1 MRSIKMVD
9 LQAQYARLSSEIDQ
23 AIKQVLLQG
32 DFIQGSAVKQLESA
46 LSERYQVK
54 HVISCANGTDALQ
67 LAFMALDLPKGSEV
81 ITPAFSYAALAE
93 VLLLLEL
100 KPVFVEVDPATFLMD
115 VSLVEAMIT
124 ENTRAIA
131 PVHLYG
137 QMVSMEPLL
146 ALAKK
151 HNLYVVEDA
160 AQAIGSQYCTPGE
173 HGFAGTM
180 GHIGTTSFFPS
191 KNLGCF
197 GDGGAI
203 FTNDDALAQQ
213 LRSMANHGQTVKYQ
227 HDVLGLNSRL
237 DTLQAAVLM
246 AKLPHLHDFEKS
258 RRAVAARYDEALG
271 SLDGLEIPVRTVD
284 SSHVFHQYTITCK
297 TAAMRDAL
305 KIYLSE
311 QEIPSMIYYP
321 RPLFL
326 QTAYKQVVSMP
337 ISEDLCN
344 RVLSLPICPEL
355 DVEQQ
360 NYIILNIQN
369 FIQKSQKI
377 E

>member
-23 AIKQVLLQG
+23 AMKQVLIQA
-32 DFIQGSAVKQLESA
+32 DFIQGSAVKALESA
-46 LSERYQVK
+46 LAERYQVK

-100 KPVFVEVDPATFLMD
+100 QPVFVEVDPATFLMD
-115 VSLVEAMIT
+115 VSLVEALIT

-191 KNLGCF
+191 KNLGCY

-203 FTNDDALAQQ
+203 FTNDDDLAQR

-227 HDVLGLNSRL
+227 HDIIGLNSRL

-246 AKLPHLHDFEKS
+246 AKLPHLLDFEKA
-258 RRAVAARYDEALG
+258 RRAVAAKYDAALT
-271 SLDGLEIPVRTVD
+271 SLDGLTIPVRTVD
-284 SSHVFHQYTITCK
+284 SSHVFHQYTITCESS
-297 TAAMRDAL
+297 AMRDAL
-305 KIYLSE
+305 KSYLSD
-311 QEIPSMIYYP
+311 QGIPSMIYYP
-321 RPLFL
+321 TPLHL
-326 QTAYKQVVSMP
+326 QTAYKQVVSLP

-355 DVEQQ
+355 DIEQQ

-369 FIQKSQKI
+369 FIQKSQ
-377 E
+377 

>member
-23 AIKQVLLQG
+23 AMKQVLIQA
-32 DFIQGSAVKQLESA
+32 DFIQGSAVKALESA
-46 LSERYQVK
+46 LAERYQVK

-100 KPVFVEVDPATFLMD
+100 QPVFVEVDPATFLMD
-115 VSLVEAMIT
+115 VSLVEALIT

-191 KNLGCF
+191 KNLGCY

-203 FTNDDALAQQ
+203 FTNDDDLAQR

-227 HDVLGLNSRL
+227 HDIIGLNSRL

-246 AKLPHLHDFEKS
+246 AKLPHLLDFEKA
-258 RRAVAARYDEALG
+258 RRAVAAKYDAALT
-271 SLDGLEIPVRTVD
+271 SLDGLTIPVRTVD
-284 SSHVFHQYTITCK
+284 SSHVFHQYTITCESS
-297 TAAMRDAL
+297 AMRDAL
-305 KIYLSE
+305 KSYLSDHG
-311 QEIPSMIYYP
+311 IPSMIYYP
-321 RPLFL
+321 TPLHL
-326 QTAYKQVVSMP
+326 QTAYKQVVNLP
-337 ISEDLCN
+337 ISEDLCT

-360 NYIILNIQN
+360 EYIIHNIQY
-369 FIQKSQKI
+369 FIQKSQ
-377 E
+377 

>member
-191 KNLGCF
+191 KNLGCL

-203 FTNDDALAQQ
+203 FTNDDVLAQR

-227 HDVLGLNSRL
+227 HDILGLNSRL

-246 AKLPHLHDFEKS
+246 AKLPHLHEFEKS

-271 SLDGLEIPVRTVD
+271 TLDGLEIPDRTID

-305 KIYLSE
+305 KMYLAE
-311 QEIPSMIYYP
+311 HEIPSMIYYP
-321 RPLFL
+321 RPLYL
-326 QTAYKQVVSMP
+326 QTAYQQVVNLT

-360 NYIILNIQN
+360 EYIINNIRN
-369 FIQKSQKI
+369 FIQKSQ
-377 E
+377 

>member
-23 AIKQVLLQG
+23 AMKQVLLQG

-67 LAFMALDLPKGSEV
+67 LAFMALDLPKGSEI

-100 KPVFVEVDPATFLMD
+100 KPVFVEVDPSTFLLD
-115 VSLVEAMIT
+115 VSLVEALIT

-151 HNLYVVEDA
+151 HNLFVVEDA

-203 FTNDDALAQQ
+203 FTNDDDLAQR

-227 HDVLGLNSRL
+227 HDFLGLNSRL
-237 DTLQAAVLM
+237 DTLQAAILM

-258 RRAVAARYDEALG
+258 RRAVAARYDEAL
-271 SLDGLEIPVRTVD
+271 SALDGLKIPDRTVD
-284 SSHVFHQYTITCK
+284 SSHVFHQYTITCE
-297 TAAMRDAL
+297 TAAMRNAL
-305 KIYLSE
+305 KKYLAE
-311 QEIPSMIYYP
+311 HEIPSMIYYP
-321 RPLFL
+321 RPLYL
-326 QTAYKQVVSMP
+326 QTAYQQVVNLP

-355 DVEQQ
+355 DPEQQ
-360 NYIILNIQN
+360 DYIIHNIQN
-369 FIQKSQKI
+369 FIQKSQ
-377 E
+377 

>member
-151 HNLYVVEDA
+151 YNLYVVEDA

-203 FTNDDALAQQ
+203 FTNDDDLAQR

-227 HDVLGLNSRL
+227 HDILGLNSRL

-246 AKLPHLHDFEKS
+246 AKLPHLHEFEKS
-258 RRAVAARYDEALG
+258 RRAVAARYDEAFG
-271 SLDGLEIPVRTVD
+271 AMDGLEIPDRTVD

-297 TAAMRDAL
+297 TAAMRDAM
-305 KIYLSE
+305 KMYLAE
-311 QEIPSMIYYP
+311 HEIPSMIYYP

-360 NYIILNIQN
+360 EYIINNIRN
-369 FIQKSQKI
+369 FIQKSQ
-377 E
+377 

>member
-124 ENTRAIA
+124 GNTRAIA

-203 FTNDDALAQQ
+203 FTNDDDLAQR

-227 HDVLGLNSRL
+227 HDILGLNSRL

-271 SLDGLEIPVRTVD
+271 SLDGLEIPDRTVD

-305 KIYLSE
+305 KIYLAE

-360 NYIILNIQN
+360 DYIINNIQN
-369 FIQKSQKI
+369 FIQKSQ
-377 E
+377 

>member
-151 HNLYVVEDA
+151 YNLYVVEDA

-203 FTNDDALAQQ
+203 FTNDDVLAQR

-227 HDVLGLNSRL
+227 HDILGLNSRL

-246 AKLPHLHDFEKS
+246 AKLPHLHEFENS

-271 SLDGLEIPVRTVD
+271 NLDGLEIPDRTVD

-297 TAAMRDAL
+297 TAAMRDAM
-305 KIYLSE
+305 KMYLAE
-311 QEIPSMIYYP
+311 HEIPSMIYYP
-321 RPLFL
+321 RPLYL
-326 QTAYKQVVSMP
+326 QTAYQQVVNLT

-360 NYIILNIQN
+360 EYIINNIRN
-369 FIQKSQKI
+369 FIQKSQ
-377 E
+377 

>member
-151 HNLYVVEDA
+151 HNLFVVEDA

-203 FTNDDALAQQ
+203 FTNDDVLAQR

-227 HDVLGLNSRL
+227 HDILGLNSRL

-246 AKLPHLHDFEKS
+246 AKLPHLHEFEKS

-305 KIYLSE
+305 KMYLAE

-360 NYIILNIQN
+360 EYIINNIRN
-369 FIQKSQKI
+369 FIQKSQ
-377 E
+377 

>member
-151 HNLYVVEDA
+151 YNLYVVEDA

-203 FTNDDALAQQ
+203 FTNDDVLAQR
-213 LRSMANHGQTVKYQ
+213 LRIMSNHGQTVKYQ
-227 HDVLGLNSRL
+227 HDILGLNSRL

-305 KIYLSE
+305 KMYLAE
-311 QEIPSMIYYP
+311 HEIPSMIYYP

-360 NYIILNIQN
+360 EYIINKIRN
-369 FIQKSQKI
+369 FIQKSQ
-377 E
+377 

>member
-115 VSLVEAMIT
+115 VSLVEALIT

-151 HNLYVVEDA
+151 HNLFVVEDA

-180 GHIGTTSFFPS
+180 GDIGTTSFFPS

-203 FTNDDALAQQ
+203 FTNDDVLAQR
-213 LRSMANHGQTVKYQ
+213 LRIMSNHGQTVKYQ
-227 HDVLGLNSRL
+227 HDILGLNSRL

-305 KIYLSE
+305 KMYLAE
-311 QEIPSMIYYP
+311 HEIPSMIYYP

-360 NYIILNIQN
+360 EYIINNIRN
-369 FIQKSQKI
+369 FIQKSQ
-377 E
+377 

>member
-23 AIKQVLLQG
+23 AMKQVLLQG

-67 LAFMALDLPKGSEV
+67 LAFMALDLPKGSEI

-100 KPVFVEVDPATFLMD
+100 KPVFVEVDPSTFLLD
-115 VSLVEAMIT
+115 VSLVEALIT

-146 ALAKK
+146 ALAKR
-151 HNLYVVEDA
+151 HNLFVVEDA

-203 FTNDDALAQQ
+203 FTNDDDLAQR

-237 DTLQAAVLM
+237 DTLQAAILM

-258 RRAVAARYDEALG
+258 RRAVAARYDEAL
-271 SLDGLEIPVRTVD
+271 SAWDGLKIPERTVD
-284 SSHVFHQYTITCK
+284 SSHVFHQYTITCE
-297 TAAMRDAL
+297 TAAMRNAL
-305 KIYLSE
+305 KTYLTE
-311 QEIPSMIYYP
+311 HEIPSMIYYP
-321 RPLFL
+321 RPLYL
-326 QTAYKQVVSMP
+326 QTAYQQVVNLP

-355 DVEQQ
+355 DPEQQ
-360 NYIILNIQN
+360 DYIIHNIQN
-369 FIQKSQKI
+369 FIQKSQ
-377 E
+377 

>member
-54 HVISCANGTDALQ
+54 NVISCANGTDALQ
-67 LAFMALDLPKGSEV
+67 LAFMALDLPKGSEI

-115 VSLVEAMIT
+115 VSLIEAMIT
-124 ENTRAIA
+124 GNTRAIA

-203 FTNDDALAQQ
+203 FTNDDDLAQR

-227 HDVLGLNSRL
+227 HDILGLNSRL

-271 SLDGLEIPVRTVD
+271 SLDGLEIPDRTVD
-284 SSHVFHQYTITCK
+284 SSHVFHQYTMTCK
-297 TAAMRDAL
+297 TAAMRDGL
-305 KIYLSE
+305 KMYLAE
-311 QEIPSMIYYP
+311 HEIPSMIYYP

-355 DVEQQ
+355 DPEQQ
-360 NYIILNIQN
+360 DYIIHNIQN
-369 FIQKSQKI
+369 FIQKSQ
-377 E
+377 

>member
-9 LQAQYARLSSEIDQ
+9 LQAQYAHLSSEIDQ
-23 AIKQVLLQG
+23 AMKQVLLNA
-32 DFIQGSAVKQLESA
+32 DFIQGTAVRTLEDA
-46 LSERYQVK
+46 LAERYQVK

-93 VLLLLEL
+93 VLLLLDL

-115 VSLVEAMIT
+115 VSAAEALIT

-151 HNLYVVEDA
+151 HNLYVVEDS
-160 AQAIGSQYCTPGE
+160 AQAIGSQYCTPAE

-191 KNLGCF
+191 KNLGCY

-203 FTNDDALAQQ
+203 FTNDDDLAQR
-213 LRSMANHGQTVKYQ
+213 LRSMANHGQTTKYQ
-227 HDVLGLNSRL
+227 HDIIGLNSRL

-246 AKLPHLHDFEKS
+246 AKLPHLLDFEKA
-258 RRAVAARYDEALG
+258 RRAVAAKYDEALT
-271 SLDGLEIPVRTVD
+271 SLDGLAIPARTVD
-284 SSHVFHQYTITCK
+284 SSHVFHQYTITCQ
-297 TAAMRDAL
+297 TPAMRDAL
-305 KIYLSE
+305 KLYLNE
-311 QEIPSMIYYP
+311 QGIPSMIYYP
-321 RPLFL
+321 IPLHL
-326 QTAYKQVVSMP
+326 QTAYMQVVNLT
-337 ISEDLCN
+337 ISEDLCT

-355 DVEQQ
+355 DAEQQ
-360 NYIILNIQN
+360 DYIINNIQN
-369 FIQKSQKI
+369 FIQKSQ
-377 E
+377 

>member
-23 AIKQVLLQG
+23 AMKQVLLQG

-67 LAFMALDLPKGSEV
+67 LAFMALDLPKGSEI

-100 KPVFVEVDPATFLMD
+100 KPVFVEVDPSTFLLD
-115 VSLVEAMIT
+115 VSLVEALIT

-151 HNLYVVEDA
+151 HNLFVVEDA

-203 FTNDDALAQQ
+203 FTNDDDLAQR

-237 DTLQAAVLM
+237 DTLQAAILM

-258 RRAVAARYDEALG
+258 RRAVAARYDEAL
-271 SLDGLEIPVRTVD
+271 SALDGLKIPDRTVD
-284 SSHVFHQYTITCK
+284 SSHVFHQYTITCE
-297 TAAMRDAL
+297 TAAMRNAL
-305 KIYLSE
+305 KKYLAE
-311 QEIPSMIYYP
+311 HEIPSMIYYP
-321 RPLFL
+321 RPLYL
-326 QTAYKQVVSMP
+326 QTAYQQVVNLP

-355 DVEQQ
+355 DPEQQ
-360 NYIILNIQN
+360 DYIIHNIQN
-369 FIQKSQKI
+369 FIQKSQ
-377 E
+377 

>member
-115 VSLVEAMIT
+115 VSLVEALIT

-180 GHIGTTSFFPS
+180 GDVGTTSFFPS

-203 FTNDDALAQQ
+203 FTNDDVLAQR
-213 LRSMANHGQTVKYQ
+213 LRIMSNHGQTVKYQ
-227 HDVLGLNSRL
+227 HDILGLNSRL

-305 KIYLSE
+305 KMYLAE
-311 QEIPSMIYYP
+311 HEIPSMIYYP
-321 RPLFL
+321 RPLYL
-326 QTAYKQVVSMP
+326 QTAYQQVVNLT

-360 NYIILNIQN
+360 EYIINNIRN
-369 FIQKSQKI
+369 FIQKSQ
-377 E
+377 

>member
-151 HNLYVVEDA
+151 YNLYVVEDA

-203 FTNDDALAQQ
+203 FTNDDDLAQR

-227 HDVLGLNSRL
+227 HDILGLNSRL

-246 AKLPHLHDFEKS
+246 AKLPHLHEFEKS

-271 SLDGLEIPVRTVD
+271 NLDGLEIPDRTVD

-297 TAAMRDAL
+297 TAAMRDAM
-305 KIYLSE
+305 KMYLAE
-311 QEIPSMIYYP
+311 HEIPSMIYYP
-321 RPLFL
+321 RPLYL
-326 QTAYKQVVSMP
+326 QTAYQQVVNLT

-360 NYIILNIQN
+360 EYIINNIRN
-369 FIQKSQKI
+369 FIQKSQ
-377 E
+377 

>member
-23 AIKQVLLQG
+23 AMKQVLLQG
-32 DFIQGSAVKQLESA
+32 DFIQGSSVKQLESA

-191 KNLGCF
+191 KNLGCY

-203 FTNDDALAQQ
+203 FTNDDDLAQR
-213 LRSMANHGQTVKYQ
+213 LRSMANHGQTFKYQ
-227 HDVLGLNSRL
+227 HDILGLNSRL

-271 SLDGLEIPVRTVD
+271 NLDGLEIPDRTVD

-305 KIYLSE
+305 KMYLDE
-311 QEIPSMIYYP
+311 HEIPSMIYYP
-321 RPLFL
+321 RPLYL
-326 QTAYKQVVSMP
+326 QTAYQQVVNLP
-337 ISEDLCN
+337 ISEDLCTS
-344 RVLSLPICPEL
+344 VLSLPICPEL

-360 NYIILNIQN
+360 EYIINNIRN
-369 FIQKSQKI
+369 FIQKSQ
-377 E
+377 

>member
-67 LAFMALDLPKGSEV
+67 LAFMALDLPKGSDV

-115 VSLVEAMIT
+115 VSLVEALIT

-146 ALAKK
+146 TLAKK
-151 HNLYVVEDA
+151 HNLFVVEDA
-160 AQAIGSQYCTPGE
+160 AQAIGSQYCTLGE

-203 FTNDDALAQQ
+203 FTNDDVLAQR
-213 LRSMANHGQTVKYQ
+213 LRSMSNHGQTVKYQ
-227 HDVLGLNSRL
+227 HDILGLNSRL

-305 KIYLSE
+305 KMYLAE
-311 QEIPSMIYYP
+311 HEIPSMIYYP

-360 NYIILNIQN
+360 EYIINNIRN
-369 FIQKSQKI
+369 FIQKSQ
-377 E
+377 

>member
-23 AIKQVLLQG
+23 AMKQVLLQG
-32 DFIQGSAVKQLESA
+32 DFIQGSSVKQLESA

-191 KNLGCF
+191 KNLGCY

-203 FTNDDALAQQ
+203 FTNDDDLAQR
-213 LRSMANHGQTVKYQ
+213 LRSMANHGQTFKYQ
-227 HDVLGLNSRL
+227 HDILGLNSRL

-271 SLDGLEIPVRTVD
+271 NLDGLEIPDRTVD

-305 KIYLSE
+305 KMYLDE
-311 QEIPSMIYYP
+311 HKIPSMIYYP
-321 RPLFL
+321 RPLYL
-326 QTAYKQVVSMP
+326 QTAYQQVVNLP
-337 ISEDLCN
+337 ISEDLCT

-360 NYIILNIQN
+360 EYIINNIRN
-369 FIQKSQKI
+369 FIQKSQ
-377 E
+377 

>member
-115 VSLVEAMIT
+115 VSLVEALIT

-160 AQAIGSQYCTPGE
+160 AQAIGSQYCTPNE

-203 FTNDDALAQQ
+203 FTNDDVLAQR
-213 LRSMANHGQTVKYQ
+213 LRIMSNHGQTVKYQ
-227 HDVLGLNSRL
+227 HDILGLNSRL

-305 KIYLSE
+305 KMYLAE
-311 QEIPSMIYYP
+311 HEIPSMIYYP
-321 RPLFL
+321 RPLYL
-326 QTAYKQVVSMP
+326 QTAYQQVVNLT

-360 NYIILNIQN
+360 EYIINNIRN
-369 FIQKSQKI
+369 FIQKSQ
-377 E
+377 

>member
-9 LQAQYARLSSEIDQ
+9 LQAQYARLLSEIDQ
-23 AIKQVLLQG
+23 AMKQVLIQA
-32 DFIQGSAVKQLESA
+32 DFIQGSAVKALESA
-46 LSERYQVK
+46 LAERYQVK

-67 LAFMALDLPKGSEV
+67 LAFMALDLPQGSEV

-93 VLLLLEL
+93 VLLLLKL

-115 VSLVEAMIT
+115 VSAVEALIT

-146 ALAKK
+146 TLAKK
-151 HNLYVVEDA
+151 HNLYLVEDA
-160 AQAIGSQYCTPGE
+160 AQAIGSQYCTPVE

-191 KNLGCF
+191 KNLGCY

-203 FTNDDALAQQ
+203 FTNDDTLAKR
-213 LRSMANHGQTVKYQ
+213 LRSTANHGQSIKYQ
-227 HDVLGLNSRL
+227 HDIIGLNSRL
-237 DTLQAAVLM
+237 DTLQAAILL
-246 AKLPHLHDFEKS
+246 AKLPHLLDFERA
-258 RRAVAARYDEALG
+258 RRTVAAKYDATLT
-271 SLDGLEIPVRTVD
+271 SLDGLTIPARTID
-284 SSHVFHQYTITCK
+284 SSHVFHQYTITCESSS
-297 TAAMRDAL
+297 MRDAL
-305 KIYLSE
+305 KSYLSD
-311 QEIPSMIYYP
+311 QGIPTMIYYP
-321 RPLFL
+321 TPLHL
-326 QTAYKQVVSMP
+326 QTAYKQVVNLP
-337 ISEDLCN
+337 ISEDLCT

-355 DVEQQ
+355 DAEQQ
-360 NYIILNIQN
+360 DYIVNNIQN
-369 FIQKSQKI
+369 FIYKSQKI

>member
-23 AIKQVLLQG
+23 AMKQVITQA
-32 DFIQGSAVKQLESA
+32 DFIQGKAVKTLESA
-46 LSERYQVK
+46 LAERYQVK

-93 VLLLLEL
+93 VLLLLDL
-100 KPVFVEVDPATFLMD
+100 KPVFVEVDPTTFLMD
-115 VSLVEAMIT
+115 VSAVESLIT
-124 ENTRAIA
+124 ANTRAIA

-160 AQAIGSQYCTPGE
+160 AQAIGSQYCTPAE

-203 FTNDDALAQQ
+203 FTNDDDLAQR

-246 AKLPHLHDFEKS
+246 AKLPHLYEFEKS
-258 RRAVAARYDEALG
+258 RRAVAARYDEAFG
-271 SLDGLEIPVRTVD
+271 PMDVLEVPSRTVD

-297 TAAMRDAL
+297 TAPMRDAL
-305 KIYLSE
+305 KLYLSE
-311 QEIPSMIYYP
+311 HGIPSMIYDP

-326 QTAYKQVVSMP
+326 QTAYQQVVSLP
-337 ISEDLCN
+337 ISEDLCT

-360 NYIILNIQN
+360 DYIINNIQN
-369 FIQKSQKI
+369 FIQKSQ
-377 E
+377 

>member
-23 AIKQVLLQG
+23 AMKQVLIQA
-32 DFIQGSAVKQLESA
+32 DFIQGSAVKALESA
-46 LSERYQVK
+46 LAERYQVK

-100 KPVFVEVDPATFLMD
+100 QPVFVEVDPATFLME
-115 VSLVEAMIT
+115 VSAVEALIS

-203 FTNDDALAQQ
+203 FTNDDDLAQR

-227 HDVLGLNSRL
+227 HDIIGLNSRL

-246 AKLPHLHDFEKS
+246 AKLPHLLDFEKA
-258 RRAVAARYDEALG
+258 RRAVAAKYDAALT
-271 SLDGLEIPVRTVD
+271 SLDGLTIPVRTVD
-284 SSHVFHQYTITCK
+284 SSHVFHQYTITCESS
-297 TAAMRDAL
+297 AMRDAL
-305 KIYLSE
+305 KSYLSD
-311 QEIPSMIYYP
+311 QGIPSMIYYP

-326 QTAYKQVVSMP
+326 QTAYKQVVSLP

-355 DVEQQ
+355 DIEQQ

-369 FIQKSQKI
+369 FIQKSQ
-377 E
+377 